1 MPKLKSHKGTA
12 KRVKRTPTGKIL
24 RRRSFGTHNQA
35 KKSESR
41 KRTIN
46 TSAEVSGS
54 TKQNIKRALGV

>member
-1 MPKLKSHKGTA
+1 MPKLKTHRGTA
-12 KRVKRTPTGKIL
+12 KRVTRTPTGKLL

-46 TSAEVSGS
+46 TAAEVTGS
-54 TKQNIKRALGV
+54 AKQNIKRALGV